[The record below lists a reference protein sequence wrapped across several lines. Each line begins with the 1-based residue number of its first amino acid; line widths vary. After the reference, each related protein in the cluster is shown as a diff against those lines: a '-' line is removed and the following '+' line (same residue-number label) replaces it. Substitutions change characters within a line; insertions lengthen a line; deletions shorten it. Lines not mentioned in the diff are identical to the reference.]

1 MTNLKHSQNFLHSSN
16 LVSQLLKKSSIRPED
31 VVYEIGPG
39 KAIITLELAKQ
50 AKLVVAI
57 EADDRLYSEAKAR
70 LQEVSNVDLHHAD
83 FLQYSL
89 PKNEYKIFSNIP
101 FNITADITKK
111 LTDAP
116 VPPVDSYLIVQKE
129 AAVKFA
135 GTPYGKETLFS
146 LTHKPWFNFSIV
158 HHFKQNDFYPVPK
171 VNIVLLRIEKL
182 KKPLINP
189 DHAAM
194 YKDFLAYGF
203 TSFKPTLKK
212 GLSKIFSHVQFLRLA
227 DELKFTVSAKPTD
240 LTSEQWLG
248 MFNYFLIGVEPWRQK
263 QVIGSLGNLN
273 KQQAKLEKVHRTR
286 TAKNWKRLH
295 RNKHDF

>member
-1 MTNLKHSQNFLHSSN
+1 MPTLSHSQNFLHN
-16 LVSQLLKKSSIRPED
+16 PRLVKELIEKSSITPHD

-39 KAIITLELAKQ
+39 KAIITSELARHSKS
-50 AKLVVAI
+50 VIAI
-57 EADDRLYSEAKAR
+57 EADTNLYNEAKSR
-70 LQEVSNVDLHHAD
+70 LQEFSNVTLQKGD
-83 FLQYSL
+83 FLEHRL
-89 PKNEYKIFSNIP
+89 PNNDFKIFSNIP
-101 FNITADITKK
+101 FNITADIIRKI
-111 LTDAP
+111 TDANT
-116 VPPVDSYLIVQKE
+116 PPVDSYLIVQKE
-129 AAVKFA
+129 AAAKFA

-146 LTHKPWFNFSIV
+146 LTHKPWFVFSVV
-158 HHFKQNDFYPVPK
+158 HHFKQNDFYPIPK

-182 KKPLINP
+182 KKPLINS
-189 DHAAM
+189 DHTAL

-212 GLSKIFSHVQFLRLA
+212 GLSKIFGHVQFLRLA

-240 LTSEQWLG
+240 LTSEQWLA

-263 QVIGSLGNLN
+263 LVIGSLDNLN

-286 TAKNWKRLH
+286 TAKNWKRPH